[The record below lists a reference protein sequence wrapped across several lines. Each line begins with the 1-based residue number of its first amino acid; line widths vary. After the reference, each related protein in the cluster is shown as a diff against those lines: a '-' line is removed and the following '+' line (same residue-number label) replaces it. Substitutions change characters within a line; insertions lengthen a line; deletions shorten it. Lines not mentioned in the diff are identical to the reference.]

1 MSSEIFNPNP
11 TIFAPTK
18 SARSLPPGVRLHSL
32 WLDDGENRDE
42 EQDDSNA
49 FEAIDQDEIFELI
62 RSISDPEHRNMS
74 LEQLAVVSAPQ
85 ITFDERNSDRL
96 TVEFTPTV
104 PHCGMSTFIG
114 LSIRV
119 RLLRSLPTRYKIDIR
134 VKPGSHQSEH
144 ALNKQLNDKE
154 RVAAALENP
163 ALLEVLE
170 QCLSTVG
177 RDVDAID
184 T

>member
-1 MSSEIFNPNP
+1 M
-11 TIFAPTK
+11 T
-18 SARSLPPGVRLHSL
+18 
-32 WLDDGENRDE
+32 
-42 EQDDSNA
+42 
-49 FEAIDQDEIFELI
+49 
-62 RSISDPEHRNMS
+62 

-85 ITFDERNSDRL
+85 ITFDSNHSDRL

-114 LSIRV
+114 AHPQPLLAPLPHVLTPRAAGLSIRV
-119 RLLRSLPTRYKIDIR
+119 RLLRSLPQRFKIDIR

-144 ALNKQLNDKE
+144 ARTSRPSPRPLPSALARCSRPRAGPPVNKQLNDKE

-170 QCLSTVG
+170 QCLSTAG
-177 RDVDAID
+177 RAPGE
-184 T
+184 

>member
-1 MSSEIFNPNP
+1 MSTEAFNPNP
-11 TIFAPTK
+11 TIFAPAK
-18 SARSLPPGVRLHSL
+18 SSRSVPAYAKANSL
-32 WLDDGENRDE
+32 WLDEDELDYEGEDE
-42 EQDDSNA
+42 SN
-49 FEAIDQDEIFELI
+49 ESEEIDQEEIFELI
-62 RSISDPEHRNMS
+62 RSISDPEHRNMT

-85 ITFDERNSDRL
+85 ITFDSRAPSRL
-96 TVEFTPTV
+96 FVEFTPTV

-119 RLLRSLPTRYKIDIR
+119 RLLRSLPQRYKIDIR
-134 VKPGSHQSEH
+134 VKPGSHQSEQ

-177 RDVDAID
+177 RSPDITA
-184 T
+184 